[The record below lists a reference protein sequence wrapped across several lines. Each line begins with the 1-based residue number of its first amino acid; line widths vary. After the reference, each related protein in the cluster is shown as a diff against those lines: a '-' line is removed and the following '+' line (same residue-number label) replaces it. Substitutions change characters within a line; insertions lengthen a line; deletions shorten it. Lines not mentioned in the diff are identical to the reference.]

1 VIQLPQRIRTRA
13 TLQVILGG
21 ILLIVSGCASMA
33 NMRGGTLHIE
43 VMPGLYSILVTSDEL
58 PWSELGS
65 VRKAWQNVA
74 DGVCGKGRYRELAVT
89 EGVNDSG
96 ISPYSVPPTGVVHA
110 KYLITKRDGYV
121 LCDGAQSTLQDAMAR
136 ISRPA
141 TD

>member
-1 VIQLPQRIRTRA
+1 
-13 TLQVILGG
+13 
-21 ILLIVSGCASMA
+21 MA

-43 VMPGLYSILVTSDEL
+43 VMPGLYSILATSDEL
-58 PWSELGS
+58 PWSQLGS
-65 VRKAWQNVA
+65 VRKAWQKVA
-74 DGVCGKGRYRELAVT
+74 TGVCNKGKYLELAVT

-96 ISPYSVPPTGVVHA
+96 ISPYSVSPTGAVHA

-121 LCDGAQSTLQDAMAR
+121 LCDGARTSLQDAMAR